1 MKTKLVYNKSYWQVL
16 ISICTTVLSVYIPL
30 DIVLEIEPAV
40 SINFFYWFITFVFI
54 VDLVLHLIYPP
65 GESELQTDVE
75 VSRIKYLKSWFII
88 DLLSAIPFEILFFNP
103 LFGLFR
109 LLKIGRVVQF
119 MYYVRQKSVR
129 FSDYL
134 LLIFFFFGL
143 TIIAHWLTCGW
154 IELRSF
160 PPELDNTTKYVTS
173 LYWVVETL
181 STVGYGE
188 INPTNNFQYIYAM
201 IIMLFGVGM
210 YGFIIGN
217 VANILSKGNPA
228 RSQFFSNLEQL
239 KTFVNYRNIP
249 ISLQKK
255 IRDYYNY
262 IWKKK
267 LGFDESIFLSNLP
280 AGLQNEVSVYL
291 KREILEK
298 IPLFSGVSDE
308 FLKDVSLHMR
318 PIVCV
323 PDEFVFREG
332 DYGNEMF
339 FVIRGKLKVVTGG
352 NEISVLTDGDFFGE
366 IALFAENKIRTAS
379 VRSESY
385 SDLYRLDKELFD
397 EVLKQYPDIAEHIKK
412 VAQKRIENNF

>member
-1 MKTKLVYNKSYWQVL
+1 MKTKLVYNKLYWQAL

-54 VDLVLHLIYPP
+54 VDLVLHIIYPP
-65 GESELQTDVE
+65 RETELQTDVE

-88 DLLSAIPFEILFFNP
+88 DLLSAIPFEIIFLNP
-103 LFGLFR
+103 LFGLLR

-134 LLIFFFFGL
+134 LLAFFFFGL

-160 PPELDNTTKYVTS
+160 TPELDNTTKYVTS

-298 IPLFSGVSDE
+298 IPLFNGVSDE

-352 NEISVLTDGDFFGE
+352 IKISVLTDGDFFGE

-397 EVLKQYPDIAEHIKK
+397 EVLNQYPDIAEHIKK
-412 VAQKRIENNF
+412 VAQKRIGNNI

>member
-1 MKTKLVYNKSYWQVL
+1 MKTKLVYNKLYWQVL
-16 ISICTTVLSVYIPL
+16 ISVCTTILSVYIPL
-30 DIVLEIEPAV
+30 EIVIEIEPAV

-54 VDLVLHLIYPP
+54 ADLILHLIYPP
-65 GESELQTDVE
+65 GESELQNDNETL
-75 VSRIKYLKSWFII
+75 RTRYLKTWFII
-88 DLLSAIPFEILFFNP
+88 DLLSAIPFEILFLNP
-103 LFGLFR
+103 LFGLLR
-109 LLKIGRVVQF
+109 LLKIARVAQF

-134 LLIFFFFGL
+134 LLAYFFFGL
-143 TIIAHWLTCGW
+143 TIIAHWLACGW
-154 IELRSF
+154 IELKSY
-160 PPELDNTTKYVTS
+160 PVEMDNATKYVTS

-188 INPTNNFQYIYAM
+188 TNPTTNIQYIYAM

-228 RSQFFSNLEQL
+228 RAQFFSNIEQL

-339 FVIRGKLKVVTGG
+339 FVIRGKLKVITGSK
-352 NEISVLTDGDFFGE
+352 EISSLADGDFFGE

-385 SDLYRLDKELFD
+385 SDLYRLDNELFN
-397 EVLKQYPDIAEHIKK
+397 EVLKQYPDIAQHIIQVAKK
-412 VAQKRIENNF
+412 RTENNF

>member
-1 MKTKLVYNKSYWQVL
+1 MLVYNKFYWQVL
-16 ISICTTVLSVYIPL
+16 ISVCTTILSVYIPL
-30 DIVLEIEPAV
+30 DIVIDIKPAV

-54 VDLVLHLIYPP
+54 ADLLLHLIYPP
-65 GESELQTDVE
+65 GESELQNDNETL
-75 VSRIKYLKSWFII
+75 RTRYLKSWFII
-88 DLLSAIPFEILFFNP
+88 DLLSAIPFEILFLNP
-103 LFGLFR
+103 LFGLLR
-109 LLKIGRVVQF
+109 LLKIARVAQF
-119 MYYVRQKSVR
+119 MYHVRQKSVR

-134 LLIFFFFGL
+134 LLAYFFFGL
-143 TIIAHWLTCGW
+143 TIIAHWLACGW
-154 IELRSF
+154 IELKSY
-160 PPELDNTTKYVTS
+160 PVELDNTTKYITS

-188 INPTNNFQYIYAM
+188 TNPTTNIQYIYAM

-228 RSQFFSNLEQL
+228 RNQFFSNLEQL

-280 AGLQNEVSVYL
+280 AGLQNEVSVSL

-298 IPLFSGVSDE
+298 IPLFADVSDE

-339 FVIRGKLKVVTGG
+339 FVIRGKLKVITGSK
-352 NEISVLTDGDFFGE
+352 EISTLTDGDFFGE
-366 IALFAENKIRTAS
+366 IALFAENKIRTAT

-385 SDLYRLDKELFD
+385 SDLYRLDKKLFD
-397 EVLKQYPDIAEHIKK
+397 EVLKQYPDIAEHIKA
-412 VAQKRIENNF
+412 VAQKRTGNNI

>member
-1 MKTKLVYNKSYWQVL
+1 MRTKLVYNKLYWQVL
-16 ISICTTVLSVYIPL
+16 ISICTTILSVYIPL
-30 DIVLEIEPAV
+30 DIVIEIEPAV

-54 VDLVLHLIYPP
+54 ADLLLHLIYPP
-65 GESELQTDVE
+65 GESELQINKK
-75 VSRIKYLKSWFII
+75 SLRNKYLKSWFII
-88 DLLSAIPFEILFFNP
+88 DLLSAIPFEILFLNP
-103 LFGLFR
+103 LFGLVR
-109 LLKIGRVVQF
+109 LLKIARVVQF
-119 MYYVRQKSVR
+119 MYFIRQKSVR

-134 LLIFFFFGL
+134 LLVYFFFGL
-143 TIIAHWLTCGW
+143 TIIAHWLACGW
-154 IELRSF
+154 IELKSF
-160 PPELDNTTKYVTS
+160 PVELDNTTKYVTS

-188 INPTNNFQYIYAM
+188 TNPTTNIQYIYAM

-228 RSQFFSNLEQL
+228 RAQFFSNLEQL

-280 AGLQNEVSVYL
+280 VGLQNEVSVYL

-339 FVIRGKLKVVTGG
+339 FVIRGKLKVITGSK
-352 NEISVLTDGDFFGE
+352 EISMLTDGDFFGE

-379 VRSESY
+379 VQSESY
-385 SDLYRLDKELFD
+385 SDLYKLDKELFN
-397 EVLKQYPDIAEHIKK
+397 EVLKQYPDIAEQIIQVAKK
-412 VAQKRIENNF
+412 RTGNNF

>member
-1 MKTKLVYNKSYWQVL
+1 MRTKLVYNKLYWQVL
-16 ISICTTVLSVYIPL
+16 ISICTTILSVYIPL
-30 DIVLEIEPAV
+30 DIVIEIDPAV
-40 SINFFYWFITFVFI
+40 SINFFFWFITFVFI
-54 VDLVLHLIYPP
+54 ADLLLHLIYPP
-65 GESELQTDVE
+65 GESELQTNKK
-75 VSRIKYLKSWFII
+75 SLRNKYLKSWFII
-88 DLLSAIPFEILFFNP
+88 DLLSAIPFEILFLNP
-103 LFGLFR
+103 LFGLVR
-109 LLKIGRVVQF
+109 LLKIARVVQF
-119 MYYVRQKSVR
+119 MYFIRQKSVR

-134 LLIFFFFGL
+134 LLVYFFFGL
-143 TIIAHWLTCGW
+143 TIIAHWLACGW
-154 IELRSF
+154 IELKSF
-160 PPELDNTTKYVTS
+160 PVELDNTTKYVTS

-188 INPTNNFQYIYAM
+188 TNPTTNIQYIYAM

-228 RSQFFSNLEQL
+228 RAQFFSNLEQL

-280 AGLQNEVSVYL
+280 VGLQNEVSVYL

-339 FVIRGKLKVVTGG
+339 FVIRGKLKVITGSK
-352 NEISVLTDGDFFGE
+352 EISMLTDGDFFGE

-379 VRSESY
+379 VQSESY
-385 SDLYRLDKELFD
+385 SDLYKLDKELFN
-397 EVLKQYPDIAEHIKK
+397 EVLKQYPDIAEQIIQVAKK
-412 VAQKRIENNF
+412 RTGNNF

>member
-1 MKTKLVYNKSYWQVL
+1 MRTKLVYNKLYWQVL
-16 ISICTTVLSVYIPL
+16 ISICTTILSVYIPL
-30 DIVLEIEPAV
+30 DIVIEIDPAV

-54 VDLVLHLIYPP
+54 ADLLLHLIYPP
-65 GESELQTDVE
+65 GESELQINKK
-75 VSRIKYLKSWFII
+75 SLRNKYLKSWFII
-88 DLLSAIPFEILFFNP
+88 DLLSAIPFEILFLNP
-103 LFGLFR
+103 LFGLVR
-109 LLKIGRVVQF
+109 LLKIARVVQF
-119 MYYVRQKSVR
+119 MYFIRQKSVR

-134 LLIFFFFGL
+134 LLVYFFFGL
-143 TIIAHWLTCGW
+143 TIIAHWLACGW
-154 IELRSF
+154 IELKSF
-160 PPELDNTTKYVTS
+160 PVELDNTTKYVTS

-188 INPTNNFQYIYAM
+188 TNPTTNIQYIYAM

-228 RSQFFSNLEQL
+228 RAQFFSNLEQL

-280 AGLQNEVSVYL
+280 VGLQNEVSVYL

-339 FVIRGKLKVVTGG
+339 FVIRGKLKVITGSK
-352 NEISVLTDGDFFGE
+352 EISMLTDGDFFGE

-379 VRSESY
+379 VQSESY
-385 SDLYRLDKELFD
+385 SDLYKLDKELFN
-397 EVLKQYPDIAEHIKK
+397 EVLKQYPDIAEQIIQVAKK
-412 VAQKRIENNF
+412 RTGNNF